1 MPAPM
6 PWKVTGNPMHSPR
19 SFCLFEVQSPRSFR
33 IPSRLMRSAPTDSL
47 RSELRSLPRAYWV
60 LVGGWFV
67 NRFGTFVVPFLTLFL
82 TSRGHPPT
90 SVALV
95 LSMNGLGQFSASLL
109 GGYFSDRFGR
119 RHTIVIGTF
128 ANAAAIFSLYFAHE
142 IGAIAGFMFLAGF
155 AGGFYMPASNALLAD
170 LVPEPLR
177 LRAYSLQRVAI
188 NAGFACG
195 SAAAGFLIGWSIFAL
210 FAGDAITTAAFGVI
224 ALTMLPHGL
233 RVAKKE
239 ASWSQAWVVLRRDG
253 AFWAL
258 CASTILTSFVFQQ
271 FGSTFSLEVK
281 QRNLT
286 LDLLGWHLGP
296 EMVFGMILAWNGT
309 LVATCELPLT
319 RWTQRFES
327 RNVITLGYLLLGG
340 GFAINALHGGV
351 GMFFGAMT
359 VFTIGEMLSQP
370 MRSAYVAALAPE
382 TMRGRYMGA
391 LAMAATSANIFGPH
405 VSLPFHARSPAGLW
419 LTCGALGVLAA
430 VVLACFGRKA
440 RGDSR

>member
-1 MPAPM
+1 MP
-6 PWKVTGNPMHSPR
+6 
-19 SFCLFEVQSPRSFR
+19 
-33 IPSRLMRSAPTDSL
+33 SAPTDSL

-60 LVGGWFV
+60 LVTGWFV

-90 SVALV
+90 SVAMV
-95 LSMNGLGQFSASLL
+95 LSANGLGQFSASLL

-119 RHTIVIGTF
+119 RHTIVLGTF
-128 ANAAAIFSLYFAHE
+128 ANAAAIFSLYYAHE
-142 IGAIAGFMFLAGF
+142 IGPIVLFMFLAGF
-155 AGGFYMPASNALLAD
+155 AGGFYQPASSALLAD

-195 SAAAGFLIGWSIFAL
+195 SAAAGFLIGWSVFAL
-210 FAGDAITTAAFGVI
+210 FAGDAITTAAFGII

-233 RVAKKE
+233 RVRREE
-239 ASWSQAWVVLRRDG
+239 APWSQAWAVMKRDR

-286 LDLLGWHLGP
+286 LDLFGWHLGP
-296 EMVFGMILAWNGT
+296 EMVFGMILAWNGA

-319 RWTQRFES
+319 RWTQRFDS
-327 RNVITLGYLLLGG
+327 RNVIMIGHVLLGG
-340 GFAINALHGGV
+340 GFAINALHGGT
-351 GMFFGAMT
+351 GLFFTAMT
-359 VFTIGEMLSQP
+359 VFTVGEMFSQP
-370 MRSAYVAALAPE
+370 MRSAYIAALAPE

-391 LAMAATSANIFGPH
+391 LAMATTSANIFGPQI
-405 VSLPFHARSPAGLW
+405 SLPFHARSPAGLW
-419 LTCGALGVLAA
+419 LTCGALGILAA
-430 VVLACFGRKA
+430 AVLGCLGRRA
-440 RGDSR
+440 PGE

>member
-1 MPAPM
+1 M
-6 PWKVTGNPMHSPR
+6 
-19 SFCLFEVQSPRSFR
+19 Q
-33 IPSRLMRSAPTDSL
+33 SAPAGSL
-47 RSELRSLPRAYWV
+47 SSELRSLPRAYWV
-60 LVGGWFV
+60 LTGGWFI

-90 SVALV
+90 AVAAV
-95 LSMNGLGQFSASLL
+95 LSANGLGQFSSSLL

-119 RHTIVIGTF
+119 RHTIVLGTLG
-128 ANAAAIFSLYFAHE
+128 NAAAIFFLYFAHD
-142 IGAIAGFMFLAGF
+142 IAVIAGFMFLAGF
-155 AGGFYMPASNALLAD
+155 AGGFYLPASNALLAD

-177 LRAYSLQRVAI
+177 LRAYSMQRLAI

-195 SAAAGFLIGWSIFAL
+195 SAAAGFLIGWSVFAL
-210 FAGDAITTAAFGVI
+210 FAGDAITTAAFGII

-233 RVAKKE
+233 RVQRKE
-239 ASWSQAWVVLRRDG
+239 ASWSQAWAVLRHDR

-286 LDLLGWHLGP
+286 LDLFGWHLGP
-296 EMVFGMILAWNGT
+296 EMVFGMILAWNGA

-319 RWTQRFES
+319 RWTQRFDS
-327 RNVITLGYLLLGG
+327 RNVIMIGYLLLGG
-340 GFAINALHGGV
+340 GFTVNVFHGGT
-351 GMFFGAMT
+351 GLFFLSMT

-382 TMRGRYMGA
+382 KMRGRYMGA
-391 LAMAATSANIFGPH
+391 LAMAGTSANIFGPQ
-405 VSLPFHARSPAGLW
+405 VSLPFHAWSPAGLW
-419 LTCGALGVLAA
+419 LTCGVLGALAA
-430 VVLACFGRKA
+430 AVLGCSGRRPDA
-440 RGDSR
+440 R